1 MSTCSKI
8 LPIPFEFSMPS
19 TVVDCMSHEEYTVN
33 AESKLTHY
41 SVNDANSTIYH
52 SHIFSTFQV
61 KVIILVTTSQRPF
74 YSKCLP
80 AAS

>member
-1 MSTCSKI
+1 MCSKI

-19 TVVDCMSHEEYTVN
+19 SVVDCISHEEYTVN
-33 AESKLTHY
+33 AETKLIHY

-52 SHIFSTFQV
+52 SHRFSTFQV
-61 KVIILVTTSQRPF
+61 KVIVLVASSQGPF